1 MIRINL
7 LADRQAKDRLIIQQQ
22 FVMGALVIVAA
33 FVLCGFWWQVKS
45 VQISNTNKKIVTAKQ
60 ELDRQKKIRAE
71 VSKMEARE
79 RRVKAILKAIDRLK
93 KVKHGPTEYYDA
105 LNKLMPPEI
114 WINNLADS
122 SGSITLKGYSFS
134 NNAIAQFMT
143 NLEKSPH
150 FGRVDLKEI
159 TKARFGK
166 ETIKQFSI
174 RTMTSR
180 GLKMAEEKKK
190 RARDRKKSK
199 RKKRKK

>member
-22 FVMGALVIVAA
+22 FIMGALVIVAA
-33 FVLCGFWWQVKS
+33 FVFCGFWWQVKS
-45 VQISNTNKKIVTAKQ
+45 VQISNTNKKIVSAKQ

-79 RRVKAILKAIDRLK
+79 RRVKAILKAIDHLK
-93 KVKHGPTEYYDA
+93 KIKRGPTEYYDA

-114 WINNLADS
+114 WINSLADS

-159 TKARFGK
+159 TKAKFGK

-180 GLKMAEEKKK
+180 GLKLAEERKKLERAKKK
-190 RARDRKKSK
+190 SKKK
-199 RKKRKK
+199 RKKR